1 MAVADLIA
9 KVRSRGRAAAK
20 TAKELAVSIVE
31 GANVTDE
38 QITEAVRDAGLAY
51 EQFADLVAKAEA
63 RKAAFEAFHARD
75 YDAEQTQAVADY
87 KQCVSDREA
96 VKAEIEA
103 LHAESRRLGELE
115 QGLVGKRHRIEA
127 EKKAAIET
135 FKAALGSTPS
145 DWRLL

>member
-38 QITEAVRDAGLAY
+38 QITEAVRDAGISY
-51 EQFADLVAKAEA
+51 EAFADYVSKAEA
-63 RKAAFEAFHARD
+63 RRAAFDTFHARD

-87 KQCVSDREA
+87 KQTVESREGI
-96 VKAEIEA
+96 KKEIEA
-103 LHAESRRLGELE
+103 LMAESRRLGDLE
-115 QGLVGKRHRIEA
+115 HGLVGKRQRIEA